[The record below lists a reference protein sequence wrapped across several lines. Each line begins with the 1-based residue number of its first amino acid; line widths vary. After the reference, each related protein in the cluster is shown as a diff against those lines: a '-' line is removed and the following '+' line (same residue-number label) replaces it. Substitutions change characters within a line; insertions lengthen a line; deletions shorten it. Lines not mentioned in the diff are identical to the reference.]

1 MAKKKIEKIDR
12 ANPEVE
18 QFDGASL
25 NRKFH
30 QTMKAARDSRNISVN
45 IAEAAEEYACLFGAN
60 KNVYRV
66 MPSMQD
72 GLRPGKRRIFYSL
85 WQLCGKPQKASPEVV
100 RRLKKDLVKL
110 DRLMGATSAIH
121 PHGGA
126 TYETIVGEGQTFR
139 NNICTIAKQGNYG
152 NINGEAPGSSRYIS
166 AGMSEYL
173 VDCFFDDYDS
183 ACIPLKPT
191 YDGKGMEP
199 EYLPAKYPHVLFNPQ
214 FSGIGYGRASN
225 IPPFNIQEVLE
236 AVIKL
241 IKNPDAKIMLIPDF
255 VFGVNIVDNGQFKE
269 INKTGNGQ
277 LMVQGEYSVDPIQN
291 TIHIK
296 SLPLNVFSRPYIEK
310 LAIKCQK
317 GGPMEGKIVE
327 IRNNTTETEVDIT
340 LVLNKDINPDEIVEY
355 LLKSTELRTTHS
367 VSLKMIDDYVEYEY
381 GVKTFLKDWIDF
393 RRDTIRYMYNYKL
406 VHTLD
411 KQHMNDAM
419 LLVLKGNNVHE
430 TVKICKDAKN
440 TAEAVTN
447 LMQRYGITSLQA
459 KTISD
464 MRLSQFNKET
474 YDRYKELKKSCEEDL
489 KRIREILSSD
499 DKIDEIIIEQ
509 MEEGIKKYGHP
520 RRSKII
526 SLNEEPDIPDTKYL
540 VGISKSGYIKKL
552 KAKTATVIG
561 QVGKDNRNVTIL
573 EIGNRDAIIIV
584 SADGTISKI
593 PVSSIP
599 DMKVEDIGIE
609 IKRYFSGNGDVVAI
623 LKAPTKKEEVSMGD
637 HEFLMITKMGYAK
650 RTPYSDMVLK
660 QGKAQKIIS
669 LNEGDELTRMI
680 LVTDPKLDI
689 VICTSMGNGVR
700 LPISEIKQISKAGKG
715 QRVIEMKIEE
725 DITDLCIINPKMK
738 HLVYITSAGKMKL
751 SELKYFPPMQKRDHP
766 IPLITLDAMERLI
779 GVASVAKGDV
789 IKVFGRKGGNDYDPI
804 GVSSIPVRSRIS
816 KGERVVKLPRGEAI
830 IGFKIF
836 RA

>member
-1 MAKKKIEKIDR
+1 M
-12 ANPEVE
+12 
-18 QFDGASL
+18 
-25 NRKFH
+25 
-30 QTMKAARDSRNISVN
+30 
-45 IAEAAEEYACLFGAN
+45 
-60 KNVYRV
+60 
-66 MPSMQD
+66 
-72 GLRPGKRRIFYSL
+72 
-85 WQLCGKPQKASPEVV
+85 
-100 RRLKKDLVKL
+100 
-110 DRLMGATSAIH
+110 
-121 PHGGA
+121 
-126 TYETIVGEGQTFR
+126 
-139 NNICTIAKQGNYG
+139 
-152 NINGEAPGSSRYIS
+152 
-166 AGMSEYL
+166 
-173 VDCFFDDYDS
+173 
-183 ACIPLKPT
+183 
-191 YDGKGMEP
+191 
-199 EYLPAKYPHVLFNPQ
+199 
-214 FSGIGYGRASN
+214 
-225 IPPFNIQEVLE
+225 
-236 AVIKL
+236 
-241 IKNPDAKIMLIPDF
+241 
-255 VFGVNIVDNGQFKE
+255 
-269 INKTGNGQ
+269 
-277 LMVQGEYSVDPIQN
+277 
-291 TIHIK
+291 
-296 SLPLNVFSRPYIEK
+296 
-310 LAIKCQK
+310 
-317 GGPMEGKIVE
+317 
-327 IRNNTTETEVDIT
+327 DIT
-340 LVLNKDINPDEIVEY
+340 LILNKDINPDEIVDY

-381 GVKTFLKDWIDF
+381 GIKTFLKDWIDF

-411 KQHMNDAM
+411 KQHMNEAM
-419 LLVLKGNNVHE
+419 LLVLKGNNAQE
-430 TVKICKDAKN
+430 TIKICKDAKN
-440 TAEAVTN
+440 SAEAVTN

-459 KTISD
+459 RTISD

-489 KRIREILSSD
+489 TRIREILSSD
-499 DKIDEIIIEQ
+499 NKIDEIIIEQ

-552 KAKTATVIG
+552 KAKNATVIG

-573 EIGNRDAIIIV
+573 EIGNRDSIIIV

-836 RA
+836 RG